1 VLFACF
7 ARRCRLGGPG
17 AGGLSRSRRYGV
29 LLPLELGHEGAHRAQ
44 VDLVEAGVR
53 RGTREESLRLLD
65 EQHVFLGSP

>member
-1 VLFACF
+1 M
-7 ARRCRLGGPG
+7 RRHGVP
-17 AGGLSRSRRYGV
+17 LS
-29 LLPLELGHEGAHRAQ
+29 LELGHEGAHCSQ